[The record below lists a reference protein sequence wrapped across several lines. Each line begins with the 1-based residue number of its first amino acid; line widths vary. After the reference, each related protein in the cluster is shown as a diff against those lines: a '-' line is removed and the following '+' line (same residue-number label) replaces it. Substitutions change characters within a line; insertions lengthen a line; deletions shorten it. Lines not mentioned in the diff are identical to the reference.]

1 MKILAFGASNSQ
13 TSMNKKLAT
22 YSAQKIASLRD
33 EQATEIDILDLNDY
47 EMPLYSIER
56 NAQIAEHPLALRF
69 LDKIANSDWVIISFA
84 EHNGIYTVAFKN
96 IMDWC
101 SRIRRDIF
109 QNKNMILLSAS
120 VGPSGGSNVLS
131 FAEKSMPH
139 FGGVVKGAYSIAKF
153 QDEFDDTTEKFHDD
167 RIATPLDNMLKNA
180 ISQK

>member
-22 YSAQKIASLRD
+22 YSAEKIASLRD
-33 EQATEIDILDLNDY
+33 EQCEIDILDLNDY

-56 NAQIAEHPLALRF
+56 NAQIGEHPLAIKF
-69 LDKIANSDWVIISFA
+69 LDKITNNDLLIISFA
-84 EHNGIYTVAFKN
+84 EHNGIYSVAFKN

-131 FAEKSMPH
+131 FAEQSMPH
-139 FGGVVKGAYSIAKF
+139 FGGVVQGTFSVAKF
-153 QDEFDDTTEKFHDD
+153 QDEFDDDNKIFHNKIIADELEK
-167 RIATPLDNMLKNA
+167 ILKNA
-180 ISQK
+180 IS